1 MTFDTVI
8 RGGKI
13 VDGTGTPTRTAD
25 VGIRDGVI
33 AEVGDALER
42 GRDEID
48 ADGLVVTPGFVDPHT
63 HLDAQLCWDAAA
75 SPSSL
80 HGVTSVVLGIC
91 GFGIAPCHDG
101 DGEYLLRSLEAVEE
115 IPYASASLGV
125 GFEWTTWGE
134 FMRHL
139 ATSELGVNAA
149 GMVPHSALRYYV
161 MGERGRSERATAD
174 ERNAMTAEL
183 RRGISDGALGFAT
196 SRGPNHTDGSGD
208 PVPSRAA
215 DDDELRA
222 LVREC
227 RGRVWQINVATKFA
241 GDAGDLNAE
250 VDRYAKWSEEAGARL
265 TWSPLFAEPGSTF
278 WKDVLDHNRGLN
290 EHTTVAPQVNPQAV
304 TVTLRFDRPSVAT
317 LIPGWEATMHR
328 YYAAPH
334 AERLTMLGSEE
345 LRAALRATPENAS
358 VMFAPDYA
366 AWVISASPSRA
377 DLLGT
382 NLRAAADRVG
392 AGSIDF
398 LCDLLAR
405 DDLGTELQIPAVNRD
420 AAGAAAMCADDHA
433 LIALGDAGA
442 HVTSVTSYTYPTD
455 LLARVVRDEGRITL
469 ENAVQRITSR
479 PARYFGLAGRGELTS
494 GFAADVCVIDLDE
507 LALAPLRVRHDLPG
521 GAPRL
526 YRAAQGYAAVLVN
539 GDVTV
544 DHDEYTG
551 RRPGQFVRGTAQ

>member
-1 MTFDTVI
+1 MTFDMVI
-8 RGGKI
+8 RGGTV
-13 VDGTGTPTRTAD
+13 VDGTGTPARTAD

-33 AEVGDALER
+33 AEVGHGLDR
-42 GRDEID
+42 GREEVD
-48 ADGLVVTPGFVDPHT
+48 ADGHVVTPGFVDPHT

-75 SPSSL
+75 SPSTL

-91 GFGIAPCHDG
+91 GFGIVPCHDG

-134 FMRHL
+134 FMQHL
-139 ATSELGVNAA
+139 TSRQLGVNTA

-161 MGERGRSERATAD
+161 MGERGRSERATES
-174 ERNAMTAEL
+174 ERDAMAAEL
-183 RRGISDGALGFAT
+183 RRAIGDGALGFAT
-196 SRGPNHTDGSGD
+196 SRGPNHTDGNGD

-215 DDDELRA
+215 DDDELQA

-250 VDRYAKWSEEAGARL
+250 VDRYAAWSEDAGARL

-278 WKDVLDHNRGLN
+278 WQDVLDHNRALN
-290 EHTTVAPQVNPQAV
+290 RRTTVAPQVNPQAV

-328 YYAAPH
+328 YYAASH
-334 AERLTMLGSEE
+334 ADRLVMLASAEF
-345 LRAALRATPENAS
+345 RAALRASPEDTS
-358 VMFAPDYA
+358 VMFAPDYS
-366 AWVISASPSRA
+366 AWAISASPARA
-377 DLLGT
+377 DLLGAT
-382 NLRAAADRVG
+382 VRAGADAVG
-392 AGSIDF
+392 ADPLDF
-398 LCDLLAR
+398 LCDVIAG
-405 DDLGTELQIPAVNRD
+405 DDLCTELQIPAVNRD
-420 AAGAAAMCADDHA
+420 RVGAAAMCADDHA

-455 LLARVVRDEGRITL
+455 LLARVVRDERRIAL
-469 ENAVQRITSR
+469 ETAVQRITSR
-479 PARYFGLAGRGELTS
+479 PPRYFGLGGHGELTP
-494 GFAADVCVIDLDE
+494 GFAADVCVIDFDQ
-507 LALAPLRVRHDLPG
+507 LALAPLRVSHDLPG

-526 YRAAQGYAAVLVN
+526 YRAAHGYAAVLVN
-539 GDVTV
+539 GEITV

-551 RRPGQFVRGTAQ
+551 RRPGHFVRGSAA

>member
-8 RGGKI
+8 RGGTV
-13 VDGTGTPTRTAD
+13 VDGTGAPARRAD

-33 AEVGDALER
+33 GEVGTGLDR
-42 GRDEID
+42 GRHEID
-48 ADGLVVTPGFVDPHT
+48 AGGCVVTPGFVDPHT

-75 SPSSL
+75 SPSTL

-134 FMRHL
+134 FMQHL
-139 ATSELGVNAA
+139 TARELGVNTA
-149 GMVPHSALRYYV
+149 GMVPHSALRYFV
-161 MGERGRSERATAD
+161 MGERGRSERATEP
-174 ERNAMTAEL
+174 ERDAMAAEL
-183 RRGISDGALGFAT
+183 RRAISDGALGFAT
-196 SRGPNHTDGSGD
+196 SRGPNHTDGNGD

-215 DDDELRA
+215 DDDELQA

-250 VDRYAKWSEEAGARL
+250 VDRYASWSEAAGTRL

-278 WKDVLDHNRGLN
+278 WRDVLDHNRALN
-290 EHTTVAPQVNPQAV
+290 QHTEVAPQVNPQAV

-317 LIPGWEATMHR
+317 LIPGWAATMHR
-328 YYAAPH
+328 YYAASH
-334 AERLTMLGSEE
+334 DDRIAMLGSAE
-345 LRAALRATPENAS
+345 LRAALRASPEDAS
-358 VMFAPDYA
+358 VMFAPDYS
-366 AWVISASPSRA
+366 AWVISASPTRP

-382 NLRAAADRVG
+382 TVRAAADA
-392 AGSIDF
+392 AGIDSIDL
-398 LCDLLAR
+398 LCDVIAH
-405 DDLGTELQIPAVNRD
+405 DDLRTELQIPAVNRD
-420 AAGAAAMCADDHA
+420 RAGAAAMCADDHS

-455 LLARVVRDEGRITL
+455 LLARVVREERRIAL
-469 ENAVQRITSR
+469 EAAVQRITSR
-479 PARYFGLAGRGELTS
+479 PARYFGLAGRGELTP
-494 GFAADVCVIDLDE
+494 GFAADVCVIDLDQ
-507 LALAPLRVRHDLPG
+507 LALAPLRVSNDLPG

-526 YRAAQGYAAVLVN
+526 YRAAEGYAAVLVN
-539 GDVTV
+539 GEITV

-551 RRPGQFVRGTAQ
+551 RRPGQFVRGTAR

>member
-8 RGGKI
+8 RGGTV
-13 VDGTGTPTRTAD
+13 VDGTGAPARAAD
-25 VGIRDGVI
+25 VGIRDGVV
-33 AEVGDALER
+33 AEVGEALDGGREELDAT
-42 GRDEID
+42 GCI
-48 ADGLVVTPGFVDPHT
+48 VTPGFVDPHT

-75 SPSSL
+75 SPSTL

-134 FMRHL
+134 FMQHL
-139 ATSELGVNAA
+139 TGRELGVNAA

-161 MGERGRSERATAD
+161 MGDRARSERATDD
-174 ERNAMTAEL
+174 ERDAMAGEL
-183 RRGISDGALGFAT
+183 RRAIDDGALGFAT
-196 SRGPNHTDGSGD
+196 SRGPNHIDGNGD

-222 LVREC
+222 LVQEC

-241 GDAGDLNAE
+241 GDARELNAE
-250 VDRYAKWSEEAGARL
+250 VDRYAAWSDDAGARL

-278 WKDVLDHNRGLN
+278 WHDVLDHNRVLN
-290 EHTTVAPQVNPQAV
+290 ARNPVAPQVNPQAV

-334 AERLTMLGSEE
+334 EDRVAQLASPEF
-345 LRAALRATPENAS
+345 RAALRAAPEDPS
-358 VMFAPDYA
+358 VMFAPDYG
-366 AWVISASPSRA
+366 AWIISTSPSRT
-377 DLLGT
+377 DLLGMSV
-382 NLRAAADRVG
+382 RAAADRTG
-392 AGSIDF
+392 HDSIDL
-398 LCDLLAR
+398 LCDLIAS
-405 DDLGTELQIPAVNRD
+405 DDLRTELQIPAVNRD
-420 AAGAAAMCADDHA
+420 RAGAAAMCADDHA
-433 LIALGDAGA
+433 LIAFGDAGA

-455 LLARVVRDEGRITL
+455 LLARVVRDEARMTL
-469 ENAVQRITSR
+469 EAAVQRITRR
-479 PARYFGLAGRGELTS
+479 PARYFGLGGHGELTP
-494 GFAADVCVIDLDE
+494 GFAADVCVVDLD
-507 LALAPLRVRHDLPG
+507 ALSMAPLRVSHDLPG

-526 YRAAQGYAAVLVN
+526 YRAAAGLPHGA
-539 GDVTV
+539 GERRG
-544 DHDEYTG
+544 H
-551 RRPGQFVRGTAQ
+551 RRP